1 MLKRLNTQINETTNQ
16 ILPDQNVIPTNKKLL
31 FWNVGD
37 KCNKAENHVCDLKKI
52 NFVIGIS

>member
-1 MLKRLNTQINETTNQ
+1 MKQPIKFS
-16 ILPDQNVIPTNKKLL
+16 DVVIPTNKKLL